1 MSEGQ
6 LAGVGRGWDILEFLH
21 SLMVVSTAGP
31 QRRIQ
36 PLRVVPLLF
45 PAHFE
50 RSWVPSLPLR
60 NLARQGVHDLI

>member
-6 LAGVGRGWDILEFLH
+6 LAGGRRGWDTLEFLL
-21 SLMVVSTAGP
+21 SLTVVPTAGP
-31 QRRIQ
+31 LRRIQ

-45 PAHFE
+45 PVHFE

-60 NLARQGVHDLI
+60 NLVQQGVHDLT

>member
-6 LAGVGRGWDILEFLH
+6 LAAGVRGWDVPEFLP
-21 SLMVVSTAGP
+21 SLMVVSAAGP

-36 PLRVVPLLF
+36 PLRAVPLLF
-45 PAHFE
+45 PVHFE

-60 NLARQGVHDLI
+60 NLVQQGVHDLI